1 MRHIIDTGCDGAT
14 VCAFDPAA
22 LPLDADER
30 LLHDPM
36 DSMQVWQ
43 AESRFWVGGTGGD
56 GRYIFH
62 VHVNE
67 PLPDPEPGSM
77 HTLDAQFERFSCPG
91 GVLWFCGAEYAARDP
106 VGGSEA
112 TPTGGLGRYSTQGGY
127 VSLPPGEH
135 VISIYRVERPEADDA
150 AALPQ
155 LARAAR
161 GIDLRVVVSMLLWL
175 TGGLAIVLAAFVL
188 VVSLPIKLFQWATGS
203 PLFREGWHVYPIT
216 MAVLIAGIAAIGAGR
231 WFDVRY
237 RRSARGMEDEAREL
251 ERADYVVSVTLR
263 APE

>member
-1 MRHIIDTGCDGAT
+1 MRHIIDTGCDGAA

-30 LLHDPM
+30 LLDDPM
-36 DSMQVWQ
+36 DSMQAWQ
-43 AESRFWVGGTGGD
+43 AERRFWVGGTGGD

-67 PLPDPEPGSM
+67 PLPEPEPGSI
-77 HTLDAQFERFSCPG
+77 HTLDAQFERFSCPS

-106 VGGSEA
+106 VAGSEA
-112 TPTGGLGRYSTQGGY
+112 TPTGGLGRYSTQGGR

-135 VISIYRVERPEADDA
+135 AISIYRVERPEADDA
-150 AALPQ
+150 AALRQ
-155 LARAAR
+155 LARDAR
-161 GIDLRVVVSMLLWL
+161 SIDLRVVASMLLWL
-175 TGGLAIVLAAFVL
+175 TGGLAIGLAAFVL
-188 VVSLPIKLFQWATGS
+188 VVSLPVKLFQWASGS

-216 MAVLIAGIAAIGAGR
+216 MAVLIAGFAAIGAGR

-237 RRSARGMEDEAREL
+237 RRSARGMEDDIQEL

>member
-22 LPLDADER
+22 LPPDADER
-30 LLHDPM
+30 LLDAAM
-36 DSMQVWQ
+36 DSMQAWQ
-43 AESRFWVGGTGGD
+43 AESRFWVGGTEGD
-56 GRYIFH
+56 GRFVFH
-62 VHVNE
+62 VHVNA
-67 PLPDPEPGSM
+67 PLPEPEPGST
-77 HTLDAQFERFSCPG
+77 HTLDAQFERFRCPS

-106 VGGSEA
+106 VAGSEA
-112 TPTGGLGRYSTQGGY
+112 TPAGGLGRYSTQGGHIG
-127 VSLPPGEH
+127 LPPGEH
-135 VISIYRVERPEADDA
+135 AISIYRVERPETDDA
-150 AALPQ
+150 AALPE

-161 GIDLRVVVSMLLWL
+161 GIDLRVVASMLLWP

-188 VVSLPIKLFQWATGS
+188 IVSLPVKLFQWATGN

-251 ERADYVVSVTLR
+251 ERADYVVGVTVR
-263 APE
+263 PPA